1 MADVKLK
8 PGKYTV
14 RNIAQGVRGFHDH
27 NDGYL
32 ELDPGKVATEVVFS
46 EAEYESAKRT
56 GSFELEHDRDAASDD
71 KGDEQGK
78 ALDDMTTAEL
88 QAVMLAEG
96 VDEAAISGTGA
107 QGKVKNSDRVAAI
120 EAKRKAPA
128 TPPAVTGGDTLDT
141 MGDADLRAT
150 VAALTGSEP
159 PADADRDTLLRL
171 ARGEA

>member
-14 RNIAQGVRGFHDH
+14 RNIAPGVRGFHDH

-32 ELDPGKVATEVVFS
+32 ELDAGKTASEVVFS
-46 EAEYESAKRT
+46 EGEYESAKRT
-56 GSFELEHDRDAASDD
+56 GAFELEHDGDAASDD
-71 KGDEQGK
+71 KGDDQGK

-88 QAVMLAEG
+88 QAEG

-120 EAKRKAPA
+120 EAKRAAPA
-128 TPPAVTGGDTLDT
+128 TPPAAPSGDTLDA
-141 MGDADLRAT
+141 MGDDDLRAT